1 MTQTGKFTSILA
13 GAMLCAGIIPATA
26 QEDDEGFDLA
36 SQRYE
41 PQYVNPVTGK
51 AIDHNGMAVNP
62 TPQILERTGDGCL
75 DISAGLKIKDRKGC
89 FGEDLRE
96 FAGSGKGP
104 VLTIDFGGKAAAKS
118 GVREISG
125 AYSLEVSGKGITVT
139 GYDEA
144 GAWYGLGTL
153 KQLAKDGKVPH
164 VRIQD
169 WPDLPFRGVVE
180 GFYGTPWSHEVRLS
194 LISFYGK
201 FKMNT
206 YVYGPK
212 DDPYHSSPNW
222 RKPYPEDEA
231 LKIKELVE
239 ACNRNHVNF
248 VWAVHPGKDIRWNEE
263 DYGNLVNKFQ
273 MMYDLGV
280 RSFAIFFDDISGE
293 GTNPVRQVELL
304 NRLNK
309 EFITAKGDVTPLI
322 MCPTDYSRLWAN
334 PSPEGPLSIYGR
346 TLDPSIQIF
355 WTGDSV
361 CSDLTAETMEW
372 VDSRIKRPALYW
384 WNFPVTDYAR
394 HIVMEGPSYG
404 LDTTLT
410 KDEVAGVLSNPME
423 HGEASKIALYGVA
436 DYSWNVSAYNALDNW
451 ERALAELSPE
461 ASGALRT
468 FAIHSCDTE
477 TGYRRDESWETETFS
492 IYDYTADEFNALK
505 DEFMKVR
512 QAPDILEAEC
522 SNTLLMKELRPWL
535 AEFRKLGERGLRT
548 LDLIGMRDR
557 ADNAEFWSA
566 YAHNMMSEVG
576 SKAYEAHKSGTYKLQ
591 PFYENAMDD
600 MGSDFYMKLT
610 GEKPSTRFGIGS
622 FANLSTILNKLMF
635 DNDTTT
641 YYTSSYAQGAG
652 DWIGADLGTVMPVYE
667 ISILQGRNSVD
678 DVDYFDHARLEYSA
692 DGKQWNTLI
701 DGMKQQY
708 VIRWKGEPV
717 QARFVRLLRL
727 DSPKTNWASVRSF
740 DINPVTPESLGM
752 EICAGDMTKAMAAFD
767 KNVRTGCPCGE
778 GMAFSVPENAESCT
792 LLLKLGDTG
801 KGEDGKI
808 TIVQKAADGQA
819 ISSEEAASDYVSF
832 SIADGA
838 AEVELSGD
846 AEIFEIIL
854 K

>member
-1 MTQTGKFTSILA
+1 MTQTGKFSAFLA
-13 GAMLCAGIIPATA
+13 AAMLCAGIFPATA
-26 QEDDEGFDLA
+26 QDNEDGFDLA

-51 AIDHNGMAVNP
+51 ALDHKGIIVNP
-62 TPQILERTGDGCL
+62 TPQSLQKTDDGYL
-75 DISAGLKIKDRKGC
+75 DISAGLKIKDRKKC
-89 FGEDLRE
+89 FGEILSD
-96 FAGSGKGP
+96 FTGDGKCP
-104 VLTIDFGGKAAAKS
+104 VLTVDFGEKAAAKA
-118 GVREISG
+118 GTREIPG
-125 AYSLEVSGKGITVT
+125 AYSLEVSVKGITVT
-139 GYDEA
+139 GYDET

-153 KQLAKDGKVPH
+153 RQLVREGKIPFVSI
-164 VRIQD
+164 RD

-194 LISFYGK
+194 LIDFYGK

-231 LKIKELVE
+231 LKIRELVE
-239 ACNRNHVNF
+239 ACNRNHVDF

-372 VDSRIKRPALYW
+372 VDSRIRRPALYW

-451 ERALAELSPE
+451 ERALVELSPE

-512 QAPDILEAEC
+512 QAPDILDAEC
-522 SNTLLMKELRPWL
+522 RDTLLMNELRPWL
-535 AEFRKLGERGLRT
+535 TEFRKLGERGLRT
-548 LDLIGMRDR
+548 LDLIEMRDR
-557 ADNAEFWSA
+557 TGNNEFWSA
-566 YAHNMMSEVG
+566 YAHNMMSEAG
-576 SKAYEAHKSGTYKLQ
+576 TKAYEAHKSGTYKLQ

-622 FANLSTILNKLMF
+622 FANISTILNKLMF

-652 DWIGADLGTVMPVYE
+652 DWIGADLGAVMPVYE

-692 DGKQWNTLI
+692 DGKQWRTLI

-708 VIRWKGEPV
+708 VIKWKGEPV

-740 DINPVTPESLGM
+740 DVNPVTPESLGLD
-752 EICAGDMTKAMAAFD
+752 ICAEDMTKAMAAFD
-767 KNVRTGCPCGE
+767 KNVRTGCPCGD
-778 GMAFSVPENAESCT
+778 GMSFSVPENAESCT
-792 LLLKLGDTG
+792 LLLKLGDNG
-801 KGEDGKI
+801 RGDDGKI
-808 TIVQKAADGQA
+808 TIVQKTADGQA
-819 ISSEEAASDYVSF
+819 VTSDEAATDYISF

>member
-1 MTQTGKFTSILA
+1 
-13 GAMLCAGIIPATA
+13 
-26 QEDDEGFDLA
+26 
-36 SQRYE
+36 
-41 PQYVNPVTGK
+41 
-51 AIDHNGMAVNP
+51 
-62 TPQILERTGDGCL
+62 
-75 DISAGLKIKDRKGC
+75 
-89 FGEDLRE
+89 
-96 FAGSGKGP
+96 
-104 VLTIDFGGKAAAKS
+104 
-118 GVREISG
+118 
-125 AYSLEVSGKGITVT
+125 
-139 GYDEA
+139 
-144 GAWYGLGTL
+144 
-153 KQLAKDGKVPH
+153 
-164 VRIQD
+164 
-169 WPDLPFRGVVE
+169 
-180 GFYGTPWSHEVRLS
+180 
-194 LISFYGK
+194 
-201 FKMNT
+201 MNT

-222 RKPYPEDEA
+222 RKPYPVDEA

-309 EFITAKGDVTPLI
+309 EFIKAKGDVTPLI

-372 VDSRIKRPALYW
+372 VDSRIRRPALYW

-505 DEFMKVR
+505 EEFMKVR

-522 SNTLLMKELRPWL
+522 RNSLLMKELRPWL
-535 AEFRKLGERGLRT
+535 SEFKKLGERGLRT

-557 ADNAEFWSA
+557 AGNAEFWSA
-566 YAHNMMSEVG
+566 YAHNMMSEAG
-576 SKAYEAHKSGTYKLQ
+576 TKAYEAHKSGTYKLQ

-652 DWIGADLGTVMPVYE
+652 DWIGADLGAVMPVYE

-692 DGKQWNTLI
+692 DGKQWSTLI

-708 VIRWKGEPV
+708 VIKWKGEPV

-740 DINPVTPESLGM
+740 DVNPVTPESLGLD
-752 EICAGDMTKAMAAFD
+752 ICAGDMTKAMAAFD

-792 LLLKLGDTG
+792 LLLRLGDTG
-801 KGEDGKI
+801 NGEGGKI
-808 TIVQKAADGQA
+808 TIVQKTADGQA
-819 ISSEEAASDYVSF
+819 VTSEEAATDYISF
-832 SIADGA
+832 SIAERA

>member
-1 MTQTGKFTSILA
+1 MTQTGKFSAFLA
-13 GAMLCAGIIPATA
+13 AAMLCAGIFPATA
-26 QEDDEGFDLA
+26 QDNEDGFDLA

-51 AIDHNGMAVNP
+51 ALDHKGIIVNP
-62 TPQILERTGDGCL
+62 TPQSLQKTDDGYL
-75 DISAGLKIKDRKGC
+75 DISAGLKIKDRKKC
-89 FGEDLRE
+89 FGEILSD
-96 FAGSGKGP
+96 FTGDGKCP
-104 VLTIDFGGKAAAKS
+104 VLTVDFGEKAAAKA
-118 GVREISG
+118 GTREIPG

-139 GYDEA
+139 GYDET

-153 KQLAKDGKVPH
+153 RQLASEGKIPFVS
-164 VRIQD
+164 IQD

-194 LISFYGK
+194 LIDFYGK

-404 LDTTLT
+404 LDATLT

-522 SNTLLMKELRPWL
+522 RNTLLMKELRPWL
-535 AEFRKLGERGLRT
+535 AEFKKLGERGLRT

-557 ADNAEFWSA
+557 AGNAEFWSA
-566 YAHNMMSEVG
+566 YAHNMMSEAG
-576 SKAYEAHKSGTYKLQ
+576 TKAYEAHKSGTYKLQ

-692 DGKQWNTLI
+692 DGKQWSTLI
-701 DGMKQQY
+701 DDMKQQY
-708 VIRWKGEPV
+708 VIKWKGEPV

-740 DINPVTPESLGM
+740 DINPVTPESLGLD
-752 EICAGDMTKAMAAFD
+752 ICAGDMTKAMAAFD
-767 KNVRTGCPCGE
+767 KNVRTGCPCGD
-778 GMAFSVPENAESCT
+778 GMSFSVPENAESCT
-792 LLLKLGDTG
+792 LLLKLGDNG
-801 KGEDGKI
+801 RGDDGKI
-808 TIVQKAADGQA
+808 TIVQKTADGQA
-819 ISSEEAASDYVSF
+819 VTSEEAATDYISF

>member
-1 MTQTGKFTSILA
+1 MTQTGKFSAFLA
-13 GAMLCAGIIPATA
+13 AAMFCAGIIPATA
-26 QEDDEGFDLA
+26 QDNEEGFDLA
-36 SQRYE
+36 GQRYE

-51 AIDHNGMAVNP
+51 ALDHKGIILNP
-62 TPQILERTGDGCL
+62 TPQSLQKTDDGYL
-75 DISAGLKIKDRKGC
+75 DISAGLKIKDRKKC
-89 FGEDLRE
+89 FGEILSD
-96 FAGSGKGP
+96 FTGDGKCP
-104 VLTIDFGGKAAAKS
+104 VLTVDFGEKTAAKA
-118 GVREISG
+118 GTREIPG

-139 GYDEA
+139 GYDET

-153 KQLAKDGKVPH
+153 RQLVREGKIPFVSI
-164 VRIQD
+164 RD

-194 LISFYGK
+194 LIDFYGK

-231 LKIKELVE
+231 LKIRELVE
-239 ACNRNHVNF
+239 ACNRNHVDF
-248 VWAVHPGKDIRWNEE
+248 VWAVHPGKDIRWDEE

-372 VDSRIKRPALYW
+372 VDSRIRRPALYW

-505 DEFMKVR
+505 EEFMKVR

-522 SNTLLMKELRPWL
+522 RNTLLMKELRPWL
-535 AEFRKLGERGLRT
+535 AEFKKLGERGLRT
-548 LDLIGMRDR
+548 LDLIGMRDG
-557 ADNAEFWSA
+557 AGNAEFWSA
-566 YAHNMMSEVG
+566 YAHNMMSEAG
-576 SKAYEAHKSGTYKLQ
+576 TKAYEAHKSGTYKLQ

-692 DGKQWNTLI
+692 DGKQWSTLI
-701 DGMKQQY
+701 DDMKQQY
-708 VIRWKGEPV
+708 VIKWKGEPV

-740 DINPVTPESLGM
+740 DINPVTPESLGLD
-752 EICAGDMTKAMAAFD
+752 ICAGDMTKAMAAFD
-767 KNVRTGCPCGE
+767 KNVRTGCPCGD
-778 GMAFSVPENAESCT
+778 GMSFSVPENAESCT
-792 LLLKLGDTG
+792 LLLRLGDTG
-801 KGEDGKI
+801 NGEGGKI
-808 TIVQKAADGQA
+808 TIVQKTADGQA
-819 ISSEEAASDYVSF
+819 VTSEEAATDYISF

>member
-1 MTQTGKFTSILA
+1 MTQKGKFSAFLA
-13 GAMLCAGIIPATA
+13 AAMLCAGIIPATA
-26 QEDDEGFDLA
+26 QDNEEGFDLA
-36 SQRYE
+36 GQRYE

-51 AIDHNGMAVNP
+51 ALDHKGIILNP
-62 TPQILERTGDGCL
+62 TPQSLQKTGDGCL
-75 DISAGLKIKDRKGC
+75 DIYEGLKIKDRKKC
-89 FGEDLRE
+89 FGDLLSD
-96 FAGSGKGP
+96 FAGEGKCP
-104 VLTIDFGGKAAAKS
+104 VLTVDFGGKAAAKA
-118 GVREISG
+118 GTREIPG
-125 AYSLEVSGKGITVT
+125 AYSLEVNGKGITVI

-153 KQLAKDGKVPH
+153 RQLAREGKIPFVS
-164 VRIQD
+164 IQD

-194 LISFYGK
+194 LIDFYGK

-222 RKPYPEDEA
+222 RKPYPVDEA

-309 EFITAKGDVTPLI
+309 EFIKAKGDVTPLI

-404 LDTTLT
+404 LDATLT

-522 SNTLLMKELRPWL
+522 RNTLLMKELRPWL
-535 AEFRKLGERGLRT
+535 AEFKKLGERGLRT

-557 ADNAEFWSA
+557 AGNAEFWSA
-566 YAHNMMSEVG
+566 YAHNMMSEAG
-576 SKAYEAHKSGTYKLQ
+576 TKAYEAHKSGTYKLQ

-652 DWIGADLGTVMPVYE
+652 DWIGADLGAVMPVYE

-692 DGKQWNTLI
+692 DGKQWSTLI
-701 DGMKQQY
+701 DDMKQQY
-708 VIRWKGEPV
+708 VIKWKGEPV

-740 DINPVTPESLGM
+740 DINPVTPESLGLD
-752 EICAGDMTKAMAAFD
+752 ICAGDMTKAMAAFD

-792 LLLKLGDTG
+792 LLLRLGDTG
-801 KGEDGKI
+801 NGEGGKI
-808 TIVQKAADGQA
+808 TIVQKTADGQT
-819 ISSEEAASDYVSF
+819 ITSEEAATDYISF
-832 SIADGA
+832 SIAERA